1 MAWGSCEN
9 CAKLAEDHDSFLA
22 NPYKLFFYYIPYS
35 AEMYVCDTVG
45 HHISAGN
52 ISAATFA
59 VTQGEHSNSFNI
71 KKCYTKSHFDF
82 LLEKKNKF
90 NCYYNNSIFII
101 CQYLHMI
108 IKRIGIDLGTTY
120 TLVHLPKRGIVINEP
135 SVVAISM
142 TDKKILA
149 VGNEAKDMLGRTP
162 DNIIALKPLKDG
174 VIADYRATEAM
185 LRYFINKS
193 LGGIRLF
200 RPEVMVAVPAG
211 ISSTERRAVI
221 DATIA
226 AGAKAAYIIK
236 EPVAAAIG
244 ADIPIGSASGHMIID
259 IGGGTAEM
267 AVISLGGIVS
277 STSVRVGGIR
287 FDNAIIDYIRRKY
300 NLSIGERTAEEIKI
314 NIGSALYLENKL
326 TMEIRGRDIISG
338 LPRSIMV
345 TSNDVTESIQNE
357 LEAIINAVKKVLHDT
372 PPELSSD
379 IMDKGMVLSGGS
391 SLLRNIDQLLSRTTG
406 VPAYVANDALLCVAK
421 GTGIALDNLDS
432 YKRSILATK

>member
-1 MAWGSCEN
+1 M
-9 CAKLAEDHDSFLA
+9 F
-22 NPYKLFFYYIPYS
+22 
-35 AEMYVCDTVG
+35 
-45 HHISAGN
+45 
-52 ISAATFA
+52 
-59 VTQGEHSNSFNI
+59 
-71 KKCYTKSHFDF
+71 
-82 LLEKKNKF
+82 
-90 NCYYNNSIFII
+90 
-101 CQYLHMI
+101 

-120 TLVHLPKRGIVINEP
+120 TLVHLLKRGIVINEP
-135 SVVAISM
+135 SVVAVSVS
-142 TDKKILA
+142 DKKILA

-162 DNIIALKPLKDG
+162 DSIVAVKPLKDG
-174 VIADYRATEAM
+174 VIADYITTEAM
-185 LRYFINKS
+185 LRYFINKAVGS
-193 LGGIRLF
+193 MRIF

-277 STSVRVGGIR
+277 SSSVRVGGNK
-287 FDNAIIDYIRRKY
+287 FDLSILEYIRKKY
-300 NLSIGERTAEEIKI
+300 NLAIGERTSEEIKI

-326 TMEIRGRDIISG
+326 TMEIRGRDILTG
-338 LPRSIMV
+338 LPRNINI
-345 TSNDVTESIQNE
+345 TSSDVTEALQNE
-357 LEAIINAVKKVLHDT
+357 LEAIITAVKKVLHET
-372 PPELSSD
+372 PPELSAD

-406 VPAYVANDALLCVAK
+406 VPAYVSDDAMLCVAK
-421 GTGIALDNLDS
+421 GTGIALENLDS

>member
-1 MAWGSCEN
+1 M
-9 CAKLAEDHDSFLA
+9 F
-22 NPYKLFFYYIPYS
+22 
-35 AEMYVCDTVG
+35 
-45 HHISAGN
+45 
-52 ISAATFA
+52 
-59 VTQGEHSNSFNI
+59 
-71 KKCYTKSHFDF
+71 
-82 LLEKKNKF
+82 
-90 NCYYNNSIFII
+90 
-101 CQYLHMI
+101 

-135 SVVAISM
+135 SVVAISV

-162 DNIIALKPLKDG
+162 DTIIALKPLKDG

-267 AVISLGGIVS
+267 AVISLGGIVA
-277 STSVRVGGIR
+277 STSVRVGGTR
-287 FDNAIIDYIRRKY
+287 FDSAIIDYIRRKY

-326 TMEIRGRDIISG
+326 TMEIRGRDIVTG
-338 LPRSIMV
+338 LPRSIIV
-345 TSNDVTESIQNE
+345 TSNDVTEALQNE
-357 LEAIINAVKKVLHDT
+357 LEAIINAVKKVLHET

-391 SLLRNIDQLLSRTTG
+391 SLLRNIDQLLSRATG
-406 VPAYVANDALLCVAK
+406 VPAYIANDSLLCVAK
-421 GTGIALDNLDS
+421 GTGIALENLDS